1 MTVAGKEAD
10 AGGVAPGHDAE
21 AVVLDLMNPVRP
33 GRRSL
38 GRGRQARFDKD
49 HQTAATHTQHDW
61 ALDCVDLE
69 PGEIWPSSVYQIA
82 ADKLGEEMTLEE
94 LQKFKD
100 ETFEERVECSRRR
113 IAEIEAE
120 ILEHKKA
127 IDSF

>member
-1 MTVAGKEAD
+1 MAD
-10 AGGVAPGHDAE
+10 RVIKVGGYY
-21 AVVLDLMNPVRP
+21 
-33 GRRSL
+33 
-38 GRGRQARFDKD
+38 RGPRARTIYKIV
-49 HQTAATHTQHDW
+49 AATHTQHDW